1 MGEPRG
7 ERLSNPPVRLV
18 GAHVVVVGAGGLG
31 CSVLP
36 RLARMG
42 LGRLTIID
50 GDRVEAKN
58 LPQQPLYEE
67 MDIGHFK
74 ASTAAGWMRQLM
86 PDGEVM
92 AHDVFISSA
101 NVKDLFASATGVV
114 EGVDDLH
121 AKQLIDRACA
131 ELRIP
136 LVSGG
141 VHGDQGQVIVLHAP
155 GQRSD
160 LLREQLFSGRPGAEQ
175 DGCDMRDVPLPVLD
189 EAGKRMAWRMRSIL
203 HGEPVPNGVIDV
215 YQGTEW
221 VTIAPPR

>member
-1 MGEPRG
+1 MEKPRG
-7 ERLSNPPVRLV
+7 ARLSK
-18 GAHVVVVGAGGLG
+18 AHVVVIGAGGLG

-92 AHDVFISSA
+92 AHDVFISSS
-101 NVKDLFASATGVV
+101 NVKDLLSGATGVV

-121 AKQLIDRACA
+121 AKQLIDRACN

-141 VHGDQGQVIVLHAP
+141 VHGKQGQVITLHTSGERAE
-155 GQRSD
+155 
-160 LLREQLFSGRPGAEQ
+160 LLREQLFSGKPGAEQ
-175 DGCDMRDVPLPVLD
+175 DGCDMRDVPLQLLEEV
-189 EAGKRMAWRMRSIL
+189 GRHMAMRTRSIL
-203 HGEPVPNGVIDV
+203 QGEPVTNGVIDV
-215 YQGTEW
+215 FQGKEW
-221 VTIAPPR
+221 ITLAPPR

>member
-1 MGEPRG
+1 MGDPHGARP
-7 ERLSNPPVRLV
+7 SN
-18 GAHVVVVGAGGLG
+18 AHIVVVGAGGLG

-86 PDGEVM
+86 PNGEVM

-101 NVKDLFASATGVV
+101 NAKELLASATGVV

-121 AKQLIDRACA
+121 AKQLIDRTCN

-141 VHGDQGQVIVLHAP
+141 VHTAQGQVITLHVP
-155 GQRSD
+155 GERSD
-160 LLREQLFSGRPGAEQ
+160 LLREQLFTGKPGAEQ
-175 DGCDMRDVPLPVLD
+175 DGCDMRNVPLQVL
-189 EAGKRMAWRMRSIL
+189 EEVGRQMAMRMRSIL
-203 HGEPVPNGVIDV
+203 YQEPITNGAIDV
-215 YQGTEW
+215 FPGSEW
-221 VTIAPPR
+221 ITVAPPR

>member
-7 ERLSNPPVRLV
+7 ARLSK
-18 GAHVVVVGAGGLG
+18 AHVVVVGAGGLG

-74 ASTAAGWMRQLM
+74 ASTAASWMRQLM
-86 PDGEVM
+86 PDGEVA

-101 NVKDLFASATGVV
+101 NVQELLAGATGVV

-121 AKQLIDRACA
+121 AKQLIDRACN
-131 ELRIP
+131 ELHIP

-141 VHGDQGQVIVLHAP
+141 VHKDQGQVIVLHAP
-155 GQRSD
+155 GERAE
-160 LLREQLFSGRPGAEQ
+160 LLREQLFSGRPAGEQ
-175 DGCDMRDVPLPVLD
+175 DGCDMRDVPLSVLD
-189 EAGKRMAWRMRSIL
+189 ATGRQMAHRMRSIL
-203 HGEPVPNGVIDV
+203 HGEPASNGAIEV
-215 YQGTEW
+215 YRGTEW
-221 VTIAPPR
+221 ITLAPPR